1 VPLFALPGIEGRF
14 FVPLAIAFIVSIL
27 GSLFVSI
34 TITPVLSYYLLPN
47 LASKAQHESK
57 LVGFLKRHYERSLTL
72 ALAKPKRIMQLAA
85 GLVVIAIASVPFFST
100 SFLPPFNE
108 GSLVLSMR
116 LNPGTTLAETS
127 QIGTAAENLI
137 RQVPEVSHV
146 GRRSGRAEMDEHAEG
161 VYSSEIEKN
170 SNLKN
175 QDKIIDICEK
185 LNAKEYINLIGGREL
200 YKKEEFIS
208 RNIELSFIDTRPE
221 KYQQF
226 NNKFTTSLSIID
238 IMMFNNKVKINNML
252 NNYQLIQN

>member
-1 VPLFALPGIEGRF
+1 MKIAIMQPYLFPYIAYWQLIKAVDKFIIYDDINFINKGYINRNNILVNDKSYQFTLELIGASQNKLINEIQIGKNSNKILKSIEYNYKKAPYFKNAFPLLEDIFNQKEK
-14 FVPLAIAFIVSIL
+14 
-27 GSLFVSI
+27 
-34 TITPVLSYYLLPN
+34 N
-47 LASKAQHESK
+47 LAKFIGYS
-57 LVGFLKRHYERSLTL
+57 LKKISNYFE
-72 ALAKPKRIMQLAA
+72 ID
-85 GLVVIAIASVPFFST
+85 T
-100 SFLPPFNE
+100 SF
-108 GSLVLSMR
+108 
-116 LNPGTTLAETS
+116 
-127 QIGTAAENLI
+127 
-137 RQVPEVSHV
+137 
-146 GRRSGRAEMDEHAEG
+146 

>member
-1 VPLFALPGIEGRF
+1 MKIAIMQPYLFPYIAYWQLIKAVDKFIIYDDINFINKGYINRNNILVNDKSYQFTLEIIGASQNKLINEIQIGKNSNKILKSIEYNYKKAPYFKNAFPLLEDIFNQKEK
-14 FVPLAIAFIVSIL
+14 
-27 GSLFVSI
+27 
-34 TITPVLSYYLLPN
+34 N
-47 LASKAQHESK
+47 LAKFIGYS
-57 LVGFLKRHYERSLTL
+57 LKKISNYFE
-72 ALAKPKRIMQLAA
+72 ID
-85 GLVVIAIASVPFFST
+85 T
-100 SFLPPFNE
+100 SF
-108 GSLVLSMR
+108 
-116 LNPGTTLAETS
+116 
-127 QIGTAAENLI
+127 
-137 RQVPEVSHV
+137 
-146 GRRSGRAEMDEHAEG
+146 

>member
-1 VPLFALPGIEGRF
+1 MKIAIMQPYLFPYIAYWQLIKAVDKFIIFDDINFINKGYINRNNILVNDKSYQFTLELIGASQNKLINEIQIGKNSNKILKSIEYNYKKAPYFKNAFPLLEDIFNQKEK
-14 FVPLAIAFIVSIL
+14 
-27 GSLFVSI
+27 
-34 TITPVLSYYLLPN
+34 N
-47 LASKAQHESK
+47 LAKFIGYS
-57 LVGFLKRHYERSLTL
+57 LKKISNYFE
-72 ALAKPKRIMQLAA
+72 ID
-85 GLVVIAIASVPFFST
+85 T
-100 SFLPPFNE
+100 SF
-108 GSLVLSMR
+108 
-116 LNPGTTLAETS
+116 
-127 QIGTAAENLI
+127 
-137 RQVPEVSHV
+137 
-146 GRRSGRAEMDEHAEG
+146 

>member
-1 VPLFALPGIEGRF
+1 MKIAIMQPYLFPYISYWQLVKAADKFIIFDDINYINKGYINRNNILVNNKSYQFTLELIEASQNKLINEIQVGNNSNKILKTIEYNYKKAPYFKNVFPLLEDIFNQKEK
-14 FVPLAIAFIVSIL
+14 
-27 GSLFVSI
+27 
-34 TITPVLSYYLLPN
+34 N
-47 LASKAQHESK
+47 LAKFIGYSLKKVSKYFE
-57 LVGFLKRHYERSLTL
+57 
-72 ALAKPKRIMQLAA
+72 ID
-85 GLVVIAIASVPFFST
+85 T
-100 SFLPPFNE
+100 SF
-108 GSLVLSMR
+108 
-116 LNPGTTLAETS
+116 
-127 QIGTAAENLI
+127 
-137 RQVPEVSHV
+137 
-146 GRRSGRAEMDEHAEG
+146 

-208 RNIELSFIDTRPE
+208 RNIELGFIDTRPE

-226 NNKFTTSLSIID
+226 NNNFTISLSIID